1 MYAHL
6 FLCGGAFIMVFYTL
20 KFVNFFFSYPSG
32 LYHFQRL
39 QPTTFALALE
49 QD

>member
-20 KFVNFFFSYPSG
+20 KFVNFLVTPVGFIIFKDYS
-32 LYHFQRL
+32 Q
-39 QPTTFALALE
+39 QPLP
-49 QD
+49 